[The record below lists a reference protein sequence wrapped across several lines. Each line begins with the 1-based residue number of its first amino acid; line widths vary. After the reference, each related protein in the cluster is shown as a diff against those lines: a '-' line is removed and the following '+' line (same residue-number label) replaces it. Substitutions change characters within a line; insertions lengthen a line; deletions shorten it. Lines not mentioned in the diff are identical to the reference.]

1 MPAQIQGMAPANKI
15 EAIGKFI
22 RTFKE
27 MNNSPTQFGQSEV
40 NLLEMMMYQALNCDL
55 GHIPIEVT

>member
-1 MPAQIQGMAPANKI
+1 MPAQIQGIAPANKI

-22 RTFKE
+22 RTFEE

-40 NLLEMMMYQALNCDL
+40 NSLEMTMHQALNCHL
-55 GHIPIEVT
+55 GNIPIEVT

>member
-22 RTFKE
+22 RTFNE
-27 MNNSPTQFGQSEV
+27 VDNSPTQFGQSEV
-40 NLLEMMMYQALNCDL
+40 NLLEMTMHQALNCDL

>member
-1 MPAQIQGMAPANKI
+1 MAPANKI

-22 RTFKE
+22 GTFSE

-40 NLLEMMMYQALNCDL
+40 NLLEMTMHQALNCDL
-55 GHIPIEVT
+55 GNIPIEVT